1 MLIPDG
7 AFRIACAFDRI
18 LMWPLAD
25 STFGE
30 GKASEHIFF
39 ADVGREQDAMTSPR
53 GIVISAGLEALDVLR
68 TNGMDVGHICWLM
81 HLNPWWI
88 QCEKTAEG
96 HSHAARVCRV
106 GDLLGSEDLELERRA
121 GRITLGETAKGLA
134 CWKERNAPVA
144 PDMSNDY

>member
-1 MLIPDG
+1 MEAEEMDIQNINAASLGFNPHDAMAQRLADDTRKNLELQAKYVSPPGAFGLSPLLDERRVKMLIPDG

-53 GIVISAGLEALDVLR
+53 GVVISAGLEALDVLR
-68 TNGMDVGHICWLM
+68 TNGMDVGHIC
-81 HLNPWWI
+81 
-88 QCEKTAEG
+88 
-96 HSHAARVCRV
+96 
-106 GDLLGSEDLELERRA
+106 
-121 GRITLGETAKGLA
+121 
-134 CWKERNAPVA
+134 
-144 PDMSNDY
+144 